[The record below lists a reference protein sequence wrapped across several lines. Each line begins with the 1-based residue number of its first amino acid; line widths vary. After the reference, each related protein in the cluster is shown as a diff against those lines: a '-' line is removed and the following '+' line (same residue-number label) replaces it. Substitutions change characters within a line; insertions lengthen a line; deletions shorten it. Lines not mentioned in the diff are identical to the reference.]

1 MWEPVWLQRSPIC
14 LQEPRIDMSLIRK
27 IKDAANSWLK
37 GRKGTGLLSS
47 ENIVCGLVF
56 ACFLAV
62 YSMTLCPAV
71 FWWDSGELIAN
82 IAVMGIPHRPGFPIY
97 VLLGKFLAVLPL
109 GSFAIKVNFLSA
121 LFASLSLAV
130 MYQVFQC
137 SARLFFPDESRA
149 GRLIHLSCFFFL
161 LVLGF
166 TYSFW
171 IQAVRA
177 EVYSLNFL
185 FFSLLLYLAVLH
197 LVRREAKYL
206 FLFFFLFG
214 LGLGNH
220 HLSLLSTL
228 PALLVLALGS
238 ASQSLRPNRAP
249 FYVLF
254 LLLGLSV
261 YLYLPVRSFSHPVLT
276 WGEVESLSSSVG
288 SVVALDAVR
297 NLNLGFLSHVTV
309 KIEQIAALF
318 SDQLTLPCFIVSLV
332 GLFLLLKTS
341 RRLLAFVM
349 LLLGGNC
356 AAVLLMT
363 TKLIPTNPDL
373 HGYLILSIFGLGLSY
388 GMGILLILN
397 RIRHSSS
404 LLRNVLLAAFGVV
417 SLFPLIRHY
426 PEADLSGNQIA
437 HNYGLSVIS
446 HLEPNSVL
454 FADNVNL
461 NFILRELQYAEGIRQ
476 DVTVIDR
483 GLLGFGWYAEQKRKE
498 LAVLFAGIP
507 GNVVGEPLF
516 ASLLGRCL
524 NQGRPTYIEFTE
536 RDSGLV
542 DHLVPGGYVFQASRI
557 RVERLTEEDLAAQKR
572 WDRQNPFRL
581 DPESKLLE
589 AENHVWATDWDAQRV
604 FVLSFYRLGLFYE
617 WKGMTSQALDRYA
630 QVRIVDPLNE
640 ELLARIRRL
649 EDVEALSEPMPPNSL
664 LTKGSAG

>member
-1 MWEPVWLQRSPIC
+1 
-14 LQEPRIDMSLIRK
+14 MSLIKRTK
-27 IKDAANSWLK
+27 NAGNSWLRGK
-37 GRKGTGLLSS
+37 KLGELLSS
-47 ENIVCGLVF
+47 QNAVCGLVF
-56 ACFLAV
+56 AFFLAV
-62 YSMTLCPAV
+62 YSMTLCSAV

-82 IAVMGIPHRPGFPIY
+82 IAVMGLPHRPGFPIY
-97 VLLGKFLAVLPL
+97 VLLGKFLTFLPL

-130 MYQVFQC
+130 MYRIFAS
-137 SARLFFPDESRA
+137 SARLFFPDESRRS
-149 GRLIHLSCFFFL
+149 RLVHLCGFFFL

-177 EVYSLNFL
+177 EVYSLNCL

-197 LVRREAKYL
+197 LVRREAKYFL
-206 FLFFFLFG
+206 LFFFLFG

-228 PALLVLALGS
+228 PALLVLILGS
-238 ASQSLRPNRAP
+238 AGEWLRPKRAP
-249 FYVLF
+249 FCVLF

-261 YLYLPVRSFSHPVLT
+261 YLYLPVRSLSHPALA
-276 WGEVESLSSSVG
+276 WGEVESISSSTG
-288 SVVALDAVR
+288 SVLALDAVR
-297 NLNLGFLSHVTV
+297 NLNLGFLSHFTV
-309 KIEQIAALF
+309 KIEHIAALF
-318 SDQLTLPCFIVSLV
+318 FDQLTLPCFIVSLV
-332 GLFLLLKTS
+332 GLFLLLKRS
-341 RRLLAFVM
+341 RRLLAFV
-349 LLLGGNC
+349 LLLVGGNC

-363 TKLIPTNPDL
+363 TELIPTNPDL

-388 GMGILLILN
+388 GMGIFLILN
-397 RIRHSSS
+397 RIRRSSS
-404 LLRNVLLAAFGVV
+404 LVRNVLTAALGVV

-426 PEADLSGNQIA
+426 PEADLSGNRIA

-446 HLEPNSVL
+446 HLEPNSML

-498 LAVLFAGIP
+498 LAVLFADIP
-507 GNVVGEPLF
+507 RDVVGDPLF

-524 NQGRPTYIEFTE
+524 NQDRPTYIEFTE

-542 DHLVPGGYVFQASRI
+542 DHLVPSGYVFQASRI
-557 RVERLTEEDLAAQKR
+557 RVGRLTEEDLAAQKR
-572 WDRQNPFRL
+572 WDRQHPFRL
-581 DPESKLLE
+581 GSESKLLE
-589 AENHVWATDWDAQRV
+589 PENHVWARDWDAQRV
-604 FVLSFYRLGLFYE
+604 FALSFYRLGLFYE
-617 WKGMTSQALDRYA
+617 WKGMASQALDRYA
-630 QVRIVDPLNE
+630 QVRVMDPLNE

-649 EDVEALSEPMPPNSL
+649 ENVEALSEPEPPDSL
-664 LTKGSAG
+664 LTKGSTG